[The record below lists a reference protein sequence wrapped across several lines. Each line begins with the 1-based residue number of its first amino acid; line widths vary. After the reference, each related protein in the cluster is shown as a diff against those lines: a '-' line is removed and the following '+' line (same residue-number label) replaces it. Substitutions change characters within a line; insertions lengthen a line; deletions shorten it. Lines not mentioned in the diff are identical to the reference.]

1 MVWPDKYIYLKLKI
15 DLMIKRIILFGF
27 GALVS
32 IFFLSL
38 GPENRL
44 KTTFY
49 AYIDYFDINKRVIYH
64 LKKDGVLFSDKAECQ
79 ILYFEINKL
88 NILKVLDGGKVNFSK
103 SDKKKK
109 PCQLYL
115 IENQMSDN
123 FYEVLFEFC
132 PESKKVS
139 VLDVMLNSE
148 EYNCN

>member
-1 MVWPDKYIYLKLKI
+1 MRHDKFIFLKLKI
-15 DLMIKRIILFGF
+15 NLMIKRIILFGL
-27 GALVS
+27 GALIS

-64 LKKDGVLFSDKAECQ
+64 LKKDGVLFSDRAECQ
-79 ILYFEINKL
+79 ILYYNIDKL
-88 NILKVLDGGKVNFSK
+88 NTLKVLDGGEVNFSK
-103 SDKKKK
+103 SDKNKK

-115 IENQMSDN
+115 IENKMNDN

-139 VLDVMLNSE
+139 VLNVMLNSE